1 MVRDREKGEMMGSMV
16 REYEYEDEFVSMKEQ
31 QQFMILVRKEQ
42 GKQQWFVI
50 MVVMYVEEGSYE
62 QKKQSRDQAE
72 RDRGRV

>member
-31 QQFMILVRKEQ
+31 QQFMIMVGQEQ
-42 GKQQWFVI
+42 EKQQWFVI
-50 MVVMYVEEGSYE
+50 VVVMYVEGGSYE
-62 QKKQSRDQAE
+62 QKKQSRGRAE